1 MTGRTRLWAGQ
12 VATITKREYLTRI
25 KTKGFWF
32 GTLAVPLMMA
42 AWGIIPALVMSHTR
56 ATLDLA
62 VVDRTGRL
70 AQPLVAHLTGDG
82 EEDHATD
89 STSRGEAAVEAARDD
104 VAGIQFSVEVVEPA
118 PEQDPDA
125 LRSAL
130 DARVLDG
137 EIQAWLWIPE
147 DMLEAESPRAE
158 YHAASVANMMT
169 QEALDDALESA
180 VGEQRLAAAGY
191 DSREIGSLMRG
202 TGLDLYR
209 TTREGS
215 RAEGGAA
222 AFILPIALMAILY
235 ATILMYGTQ
244 VMNGVL
250 EEKASRIVEVILATV
265 SAGELMAGKLLGIC
279 ALGLTQLAI
288 WITSGLVITAPGLLA
303 AFSALPEGVTLPS
316 LSPLLLV
323 HFVILFLLGFL
334 LYASPYAILGA
345 AFNSQEEA
353 QQMAGT
359 MVVFFIAPWLVFMPV
374 LNDPDGTLAVVT
386 SMIPP
391 LTPMILM
398 LRIAAK
404 MPPLWQILTA
414 EALLA
419 AACFAAVWLTGRIY
433 RVGIL
438 MYGKKPTLKEIVRW
452 ARYS

>member
-1 MTGRTRLWAGQ
+1 MRASQ
-12 VATITKREYLTRI
+12 VATIAKREYLTRI
-25 KTKGFWF
+25 KTKGFWL
-32 GTLAVPLMMA
+32 GTLAVPLTMA
-42 AWGIIPALVMSHTR
+42 AWPVGMALVMSHTR
-56 ATLDLA
+56 ASLELA
-62 VVDRTGRL
+62 VIDRTGHL
-70 AQPLVAHLTGDG
+70 AEPLVESLTSPN
-82 EEDHATD
+82 EEGGGTTPVAARE
-89 STSRGEAAVEAARDD
+89 TSGEAVDD
-104 VAGIQFSVEVVEPA
+104 DGIRFSVEVVEPA
-118 PEQDPDA
+118 PGQDLDA

-130 DARVLDG
+130 DARILNG

-147 DMLEAESPRAE
+147 DMLEAEQPRAE
-158 YHAASVANMMT
+158 YHAASVTNMMT
-169 QEALDDALESA
+169 QGALEGALEGA
-180 VGEQRLAAAGY
+180 VREQRLAAAGY
-191 DSREIGSLMRG
+191 DSAEIGILMRG
-202 TGLDLYR
+202 AGLELYR

-215 RAEGGAA
+215 RAAGGAIA
-222 AFILPIALMAILY
+222 VVLPIALMGMLF
-235 ATILMYGTQ
+235 ATIIMYGTQ

-288 WITSGLVITAPGLLA
+288 WITSGLLVTTPGLLA

-334 LYASPYAILGA
+334 LYASPYAVLGA

-353 QQMAGT
+353 QQMAGI
-359 MVVFFIAPWLVFMPV
+359 MVVFFVPPWLLFMPV
-374 LNDPDGTLAVVT
+374 LNDPDGTLAVVA
-386 SMIPP
+386 SLIPP

-398 LRIAAK
+398 LRIVAK
-404 MPPLWQILTA
+404 MPPLWQILLA

-419 AACFAAVWLTGRIY
+419 AACVGAVWLTGRIY

-438 MYGKKPTLKEIVRW
+438 MYGKKPTLKELVRW